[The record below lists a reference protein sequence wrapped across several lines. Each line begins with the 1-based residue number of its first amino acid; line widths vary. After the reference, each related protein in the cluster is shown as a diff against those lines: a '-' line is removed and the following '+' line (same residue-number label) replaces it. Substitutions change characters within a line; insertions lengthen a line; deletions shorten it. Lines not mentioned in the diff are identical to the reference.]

1 MTTSTKQAQLMVR
14 ALIKHGINHVV
25 IAPGSR
31 NAPLSIALVQAQ
43 EAEFINVYVRFD
55 ERTAAFTA
63 LGMARRLNQPVAV
76 LCTSGTA
83 ATHFQAAAFEAHESG
98 VPLILI
104 TADRPAEVRGR
115 GANQAID
122 QVGLYSNAVR
132 GEWDLPLAA
141 DQEDA
146 FWEISIAAAISASLG
161 EEFISAGPVHIN
173 VPFAEPLV
181 GDGLETDWLKT
192 LKRGELPHAPET
204 EKLTIGEIV
213 TEIGLTNPNPR
224 GLIVISDPNSA
235 ATAVAIANMLQWP
248 VFAEPGSFARD
259 ENVAIAHYAKILHD
273 EKFLADHQPEIVLT
287 AGRFGLSRAVTKFVR
302 NAKVHIAVGRY
313 PLDADPFES
322 AAHHIAAM
330 PLPVGVEAAPAEWLK
345 SWQMEDAKYKTE
357 ISYTQAGVIQEVF
370 EHASNRDL
378 IWLAPSLTIRC
389 ADEVFSLRNDG
400 PMVLVNRGTNGID
413 GLIAS
418 ATGASL
424 VHGGENSYLL
434 IGDIAFLHDVSSLA
448 LPELEVIPN
457 LKIIVLNNR
466 GGKIFESL
474 EQGAPAF
481 KSVFARV
488 FSTPHNHQIS
498 AIANSFGWQAVEV
511 ANLNEFKTALTGT
524 AKVIAVN
531 L

>member
-1 MTTSTKQAQLMVR
+1 MVR
-14 ALIKHGINHVV
+14 ALIKHGVKHVV

-31 NAPLSIALVQAQ
+31 NAPLSIALTQAQ
-43 EAEFINVYVRFD
+43 EFINVYVRFD

-115 GANQAID
+115 GANQTID
-122 QVGLYSNAVR
+122 QVGLFANAVR
-132 GEWDLPLAA
+132 AEMDLPLAD

-146 FWEISIAAAISASLG
+146 FWEISIAGAISASLG

-181 GDGLETDWLKT
+181 TEKLETEWLQN
-192 LKRGELPHAPET
+192 LKAGELPHAPET
-204 EKLTIGEIV
+204 EKLTIGEIISEV
-213 TEIGLTNPNPR
+213 GITTSNPR

-259 ENVAIAHYAKILHD
+259 ENVAIAHYARILHD
-273 EKFLADHQPEIVLT
+273 EEFVTTHQPDIIFT
-287 AGRFGLSRAVTKFVR
+287 AGRFGLSRAVNKFVK
-302 NAKVHIAVGRY
+302 NAKLHIAVGRF
-313 PLDADPFES
+313 PLDADPFQT
-322 AAHHIAAM
+322 AAHHIAVM
-330 PLPVGVEAAPAEWLK
+330 PLPVGVEAAASEWLRSWK
-345 SWQMEDAKYKTE
+345 SEDAKYETNIE
-357 ISYTQAGVIQEVF
+357 FTQAGVIQRIYEC
-370 EHASNRDL
+370 ATNRDL
-378 IWLAPSLTIRC
+378 IWVAPSLTIRC
-389 ADEVFSLRNDG
+389 ADDVFSLRNNG
-400 PMVLVNRGTNGID
+400 PMVLANRGTNGID

-424 VHGGENSYLL
+424 VHGGDNSYLL
-434 IGDIAFLHDVSSLA
+434 IGDIAFLHDASSLA
-448 LPELEVIPN
+448 LPELEKRPN
-457 LKIIVLNNR
+457 LRIIVLNNR
-466 GGKIFESL
+466 GGRIFEGL
-474 EQGAPAF
+474 EQGAAEF
-481 KSVFARV
+481 ESVFPRV
-488 FSTPHNHQIS
+488 FSTPHNLQIS
-498 AIANSFGWQAVEV
+498 AIAKSFGWESADVSSLQE
-511 ANLNEFKTALTGT
+511 LDDALSGS
-524 AKVIAVN
+524 AQVIVVN

>member
-1 MTTSTKQAQLMVR
+1 MVR
-14 ALIKHGINHVV
+14 ALIKHGIKHVV

-31 NAPLSIALVQAQ
+31 NGPLSIALTQAQ
-43 EAEFINVYVRFD
+43 ELISVYVRFD

-104 TADRPAEVRGR
+104 TADRPDDVRGR
-115 GANQAID
+115 GANQTID
-122 QVGLYSNAVR
+122 QVGLYSSAVR
-132 GEWDLPLAA
+132 AEMDLPLAQE
-141 DQEDA
+141 QEDS

-161 EEFISAGPVHIN
+161 EEFISAGPVQIN

-181 GDGLETDWLKT
+181 EEKLDTVWLIE
-192 LKRGELPHAPET
+192 LQRGELPHAPET
-204 EKLTIGEIV
+204 EKLTVGEIV
-213 TEIGLTNPNPR
+213 AEVGITTANPR

-235 ATAVAIANMLQWP
+235 KAAVAIANMLQWP

-259 ENVAIAHYAKILHD
+259 ADVAIQHYAKILHD
-273 EKFLADHQPEIVLT
+273 EDFVKAHQPDIIFT
-287 AGRFGLSRAVTKFVR
+287 AGRFGLSRAVNKFVK
-302 NAKVHIAVGRY
+302 NAKVHIAVGRF
-313 PLDADPFES
+313 PLDADPFET
-322 AAHHIAAM
+322 AAHHIAVM
-330 PLPVGVEAAPAEWLK
+330 PVPVGVDAAPSEWLESWK
-345 SWQMEDAKYKTE
+345 SKDAEYATKVE
-357 ISYTQAGVIQEVF
+357 FNQPGVIQKIF
-370 EHASNRDL
+370 EHATHRDL
-378 IWLAPSLTIRC
+378 VWVAPSLTIRC
-389 ADEVFSLRNDG
+389 ADDVFTLRKDS
-400 PMVLVNRGTNGID
+400 PMVLANRGTNGID

-424 VHGGENSYLL
+424 VHGGDTTYLL

-448 LPELEVIPN
+448 LPELESRPN
-457 LKIIVLNNR
+457 LRIVVLNNR
-466 GGKIFESL
+466 GGRIFEGL

-481 KSVFARV
+481 DSVFPRV

-498 AIANSFGWQAVEV
+498 NIANAFGWQSQDVSDLQELDV
-511 ANLNEFKTALTGT
+511 ALAGN
-524 AKVIAVN
+524 AKVISVN

>member
-1 MTTSTKQAQLMVR
+1 MVR
-14 ALIKHGINHVV
+14 ALIKHGIKHVV

-31 NAPLSIALVQAQ
+31 NAPLSIALTQAQ
-43 EAEFINVYVRFD
+43 EFINVYVRFD

-104 TADRPAEVRGR
+104 TADRPADVRGR
-115 GANQAID
+115 GANQTID
-122 QVGLYSNAVR
+122 QVGLYAAAVR
-132 GEWDLPLAA
+132 AEMDLPLASE
-141 DQEDA
+141 QEDA
-146 FWEISIAAAISASLG
+146 FWEISIAGAISASLG

-181 GDGLETDWLKT
+181 GEKLDGQWLKS
-192 LKRGELPHAPET
+192 LQAGELPLAPET
-204 EKLTIGEIV
+204 EKLTVGEIV
-213 TEIGLTNPNPR
+213 TEVGITNPNPR

-259 ENVAIAHYAKILHD
+259 ENVAVQHYAKILQD
-273 EKFLADHQPEIVLT
+273 EKFVEDHQPEIIFT
-287 AGRFGLSRAVTKFVR
+287 AGRFGLSRAVNKFVR
-302 NAKVHIAVGRY
+302 NAKVHIAVGRF
-313 PLDADPFES
+313 PLDADPFET
-322 AAHHIAAM
+322 AAHHIAVM
-330 PLPVGVEAAPAEWLK
+330 PLPVGVEAAPSAWLE
-345 SWQMEDAKYKTE
+345 SWKTEDAKYQTKVDF
-357 ISYTQAGVIQEVF
+357 TQPGVIQKIF
-370 EHASNRDL
+370 EQATSRDL
-378 IWLAPSLTIRC
+378 IWVAPSLTIRC
-389 ADEVFSLRNDG
+389 ADEVFALRNNG
-400 PMVLVNRGTNGID
+400 PMVLANRGTNGID

-424 VHGGENSYLL
+424 VHGGDTTYLL

-448 LPELEVIPN
+448 LPELESSPN
-457 LKIIVLNNR
+457 LRIIVLNNR
-466 GGKIFESL
+466 GGRIFEGL

-481 KSVFARV
+481 DSVFPRV

-498 AIANSFGWQAVEV
+498 AIARSFGWESKDAS
-511 ANLNEFKTALTGT
+511 NLQELDAALSSS
-524 AKVIAVN
+524 AKVISVN